1 MGYKE
6 NQRNYIKR
14 YIKETYH
21 RVDVIFRKD
30 EKNEIDTVLWEY
42 LDGKAGKMR
51 ILKELAFLGLRC
63 QNQINNK

>member
-30 EKNEIDTVLWEY
+30 EKNEIDTVLWDY
-42 LDGKAGKMR
+42 LDGKTGKMR
-51 ILKELAFLGLRC
+51 ILKELAYKGLMAD
-63 QNQINNK
+63 KE